1 MFKIVLR
8 YSKEEK
14 TEGGD
19 KMAEQDYKDKVLEFR
34 AKHNMSMEQFAKLSN
49 LTSQTVWGIETGIQT
64 PSRLTKA
71 KIDLA
76 IKSYEEENK

>member
-1 MFKIVLR
+1 MKVNEKDYCRKII
-8 YSKEEK
+8 
-14 TEGGD
+14 
-19 KMAEQDYKDKVLEFR
+19 EFR